1 MKHDSTKS
9 PACKPHSTRSG
20 SPGLISIGSRESVA
34 NSSINAKKLGASHQ
48 SPQSRNTGSA
58 VADLVPGGRGAE
70 KPRVFLWEAAA
81 AVVRVVGSTDAPWF
95 VAKDVCSALDVGNPT
110 EAVRNLDEDEK
121 GLRITETLGG
131 KQEMVVVNESGLYAL
146 IFRSRKEQ
154 ARVFRKWV
162 TSEVLPQIRKT
173 GAYSPAAA
181 FVGRHIEIHHRP
193 ALPEVAPSE
202 EQLVAGL
209 LFTVLGDRRRVVI
222 RAGTL
227 VDLALRDRQFEGW
240 FKDAADGYQ
249 RTSGFMRRLV
259 AYFDRPLVPGISSN
273 RIYLTPHGEGR
284 MRRYVISLAEPEIVA
299 SGVIRTPAAE
309 AVEIVSAALGAGGE
323 VVVK

>member
-1 MKHDSTKS
+1 M
-9 PACKPHSTRSG
+9 
-20 SPGLISIGSRESVA
+20 V
-34 NSSINAKKLGASHQ
+34 
-48 SPQSRNTGSA
+48 
-58 VADLVPGGRGAE
+58 DLVPGGRGAE

-81 AVVRVVGSTDAPWF
+81 AAVRVVGSAETPWF
-95 VAKDVCSALDVGNPT
+95 VAKDVCSILDIERTDSALRG
-110 EAVRNLDEDEK
+110 LDDDEK
-121 GLRITETLGG
+121 GAHTVSTLGG
-131 KQEMVVVNESGLYAL
+131 PQELSTVNESGLYAL

-209 LFTVLGDRRRVVI
+209 LFTVLGDRRRVVV
-222 RAGTL
+222 RACTL

-249 RTSGFMRRLV
+249 HTSGFMRRLV

-273 RIYLTPHGEGR
+273 RIYLAPHGEGR
-284 MRRYVISLAEPEIVA
+284 MRRYVISLAEPAIVA
-299 SGVIRTPAAE
+299 SSVIRTPAAE